1 MLRLFF
7 SDSEIS
13 FFYALV
19 LKVACVAFAIGKE
32 AGAKFLRQP
41 VLRVNEIPE
50 LGASPREGAV
60 PAPAPQ
66 PVPRAVPLAPRESA
80 RGGRR
85 RRAWRSARPEVE
97 GQGRG

>member
-19 LKVACVAFAIGKE
+19 LKVACAAFAIGKE

-50 LGASPREGAV
+50 LGASPR
-60 PAPAPQ
+60 
-66 PVPRAVPLAPRESA
+66 
-80 RGGRR
+80 
-85 RRAWRSARPEVE
+85 
-97 GQGRG
+97 